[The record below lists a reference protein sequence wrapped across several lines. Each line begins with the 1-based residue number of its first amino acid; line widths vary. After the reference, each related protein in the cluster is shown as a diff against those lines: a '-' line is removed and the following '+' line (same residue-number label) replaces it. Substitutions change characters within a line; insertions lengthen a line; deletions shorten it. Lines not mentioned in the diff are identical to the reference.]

1 MDNNFVRDMAYKEP
15 LLGIK
20 ENVWRFTTKERKQQ
34 KQHAFTSSATGL
46 LRLTSIGTRKFDKLS
61 QGEQT
66 DFFNNLL
73 KELSDAVP
81 VQLSRLTTNR
91 TTKLDKNFAGKR
103 YLISIDIIETRNEYD
118 NSVATI
124 INFIDTMVR
133 RKDQTPIGLGRVT
146 RYLDKSYGFKKWRKY
161 LVWMYGFYVTYILIF
176 FFCCLIAIDDYKDSY
191 CSSYYSS
198 GYLGLII
205 GPVLYIALFFV
216 LYLLARRRDSNVT
229 YTKTF

>member
-81 VQLSRLTTNR
+81 VQMSRLATNKV
-91 TTKLDKNFAGKR
+91 TELDENVDIKR
-103 YLISIDIIETRNEYD
+103 YLISIDIKATRDKYD
-118 NSVATI
+118 ISTGSIVNI
-124 INFIDTMVR
+124 IDIMLMN
-133 RKDQTPIGLGRVT
+133 KDQTPIGSGRVT
-146 RYLDKSYGFKKWRKY
+146 RYLDSDYGFISSLPRKY
-161 LVWMYGFYVTYILIF
+161 
-176 FFCCLIAIDDYKDSY
+176 FCTLRSDIMRFIY
-191 CSSYYSS
+191 
-198 GYLGLII
+198 
-205 GPVLYIALFFV
+205 
-216 LYLLARRRDSNVT
+216 
-229 YTKTF
+229 